1 MNAEPASF
9 TVLVLAGSR
18 GPDDPVAR
26 AAGVAHKCL
35 APVAGTPMLL
45 RVLSALANS
54 AAAGHIAVS
63 LEQAAVLED
72 LVDAAALGIICLDA
86 GPSPGASVLAAA
98 DALGRPLP
106 LLVTTADHAL
116 LTAEMV
122 DEFCRGA
129 LEADADIVAGLA
141 TEPVVRGRFPDARR
155 TFLKFRDGG
164 YCGCNLFAITGE
176 AGFRAVEFWAT
187 VEDRRKRPWRLAGA
201 LGLGTLLAYLFGRL
215 TLEDALARLS
225 ERTGAKARAVILPWP
240 EAAVDVDTADDL
252 ALAEEFLEHLP
263 TT

>member
-1 MNAEPASF
+1 MNAEATAF
-9 TVLVLAGSR
+9 TVIVLAGSR
-18 GPDDPVAR
+18 GADDPVAR
-26 AAGVAHKCL
+26 AAGVAHKCQ
-35 APVAGTPMLL
+35 APVAGTPMIL

-54 AAAGHIAVS
+54 AAAGNIAVS
-63 LEQAAVLED
+63 LDDAAILEGM
-72 LVDAAALGIICLDA
+72 VDTAALGIICLDA

-98 DALGRPLP
+98 EALGRPLP
-106 LLVTTADHAL
+106 VLVTTADHAL
-116 LTAEMV
+116 LTADMV

-141 TEPVVRGRFPDARR
+141 GEQAVRERFPDTKR

-164 YCGCNLFAITGE
+164 YSGCNLFAITGE

-187 VEDRRKRPWRLAGA
+187 VEGQRKRPWRLAGA

-225 ERTGAKARAVILPWP
+225 ERTGAQAKAVILPWP

-252 ALAEEFLEHLP
+252 ALAEEFLEHFP